1 LLLFARPLGISLVV
15 VLPFIHAFIIRYKYP
30 ASNGNNIGRG
40 SIVNEKKKS
49 PTAATHTLPVAAATA
64 VVVASHETQTVAALP
79 IRTRSTATTTHTR
92 YSSYTQ
98 SIVYSS
104 RRHAPIYHT
113 TPTFV
118 VVLLLPCCL
127 SNHRTHTV
135 QYSTSYIRTHTH
147 AIYTLSP
154 EGHHIKHTQKQEVR
168 YTIRTT
174 ITIIITG
181 THPILIQSGRYYYP
195 ARSVPA

>member
-135 QYSTSYIRTHTH
+135 QYSTVQHTS
-147 AIYTLSP
+147 APIPTP
-154 EGHHIKHTQKQEVR
+154 HTTYHDLPRGTASSHPAHRKQEVR
-168 YTIRTT
+168 
-174 ITIIITG
+174 
-181 THPILIQSGRYYYP
+181 
-195 ARSVPA
+195 